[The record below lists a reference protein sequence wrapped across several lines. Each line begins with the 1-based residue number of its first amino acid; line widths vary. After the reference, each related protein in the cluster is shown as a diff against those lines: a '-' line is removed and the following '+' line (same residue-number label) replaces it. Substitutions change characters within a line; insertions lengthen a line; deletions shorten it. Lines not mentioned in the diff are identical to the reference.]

1 MAECI
6 NCSGYTKFNGGLCY
20 KCYKKESNGK
30 EVALAE
36 KPIPKI
42 KKENKKKEVTNADK
56 PKPNK
61 HDIGNSWVYNLIKG
75 RIAETIIEELFL
87 SLGFQVFKYG
97 MENTIPGIMD
107 LLKGVKDDVAME
119 IKRMPDLVVYKD
131 GQANFI
137 EVKFRASGCF
147 KLKDIDKKGDYP
159 YQNAL
164 IVLVS
169 KKHIKCISFQEL
181 LEGKEIT
188 ENCRNYL
195 GSRKEF
201 DTDKEKIKE
210 YCKYAVKFFENV

>member
-1 MAECI
+1 MAECVQ
-6 NCSGYTKFNGGLCY
+6 CGSFTKYNGGLCF
-20 KCYKKESNGK
+20 KCYKKKDGDA
-30 EVALAE
+30 VAVEE
-36 KPIPKI
+36 KPKKAVAKET
-42 KKENKKKEVTNADK
+42 KKEAK
-56 PKPNK
+56 PKS
-61 HDIGNSWVYNLIKG
+61 GVSNSWVYNLIKG

-137 EVKFRASGCF
+137 EVKFRASGTF
-147 KLKDIDKKGDYP
+147 KLSDIDKKGDYP

-169 KKHIKCISFQEL
+169 KKHIKCISFMEL
-181 LEGKEIT
+181 LDGKEIKET
-188 ENCRNYL
+188 DHKYL

-201 DTDKEKIKE
+201 DTDKEKIIE
-210 YCKYAVKFFENV
+210 YCQYAVKFFENV

>member
-6 NCSGYTKFNGGLCY
+6 KCGEYTKYKGGLCY
-20 KCYKKESNGK
+20 KCFKKEESPK
-30 EVALAE
+30 DDSETVE
-36 KPIPKI
+36 KTKN
-42 KKENKKKEVTNADK
+42 KKGASVKENLN
-56 PKPNK
+56 
-61 HDIGNSWVYNLIKG
+61 NSWVYNLIKG

-87 SLGFQVFKYG
+87 SLDFQVFKYG

-137 EVKFRASGCF
+137 EVKFRASESF

-164 IVLVS
+164 IVIVS
-169 KKHIKCISFQEL
+169 KTHIKCISFEEL
-181 LEGKEIT
+181 SKGKEIT
-188 ENCRNYL
+188 PKCNNYL

-201 DTDKEKIKE
+201 DTDKKKIIE
-210 YCKYAVKFFENV
+210 YCEYAVKFFENV